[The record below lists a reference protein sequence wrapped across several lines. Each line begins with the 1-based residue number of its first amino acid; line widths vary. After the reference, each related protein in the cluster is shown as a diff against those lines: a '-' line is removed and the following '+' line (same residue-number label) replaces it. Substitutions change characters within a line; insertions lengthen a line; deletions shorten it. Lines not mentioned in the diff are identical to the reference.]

1 MKKNQWVD
9 FGDVNFLTF
18 GSKWI
23 KRIDDSRYH
32 VVELVNMEYV
42 LGEQEA
48 SATGVKYNV
57 MLSEVDLTVGDLD
70 SAKASCGIDWDR
82 IDSDLIGYVLA
93 ERLHDYGYMAPLGD
107 WSGNNANRLLKE
119 ARSES
124 RRLIED
130 SWYYDSMME
139 RPVNLLGS
147 TAREYQ
153 AGDFESAIA
162 RGLFMRNRD
171 CKITEGYN

>member
-1 MKKNQWVD
+1 MTRKVWID
-9 FGDVNFLTF
+9 FGDVNWLKY
-18 GSKWI
+18 GGKWI

-48 SATGVKYNV
+48 SATGAKYNV
-57 MLSEVDLTVGDLD
+57 MLSEVNLEIGDLN
-70 SAKASCGIDWDR
+70 SAMASCGIDCETF
-82 IDSDLIGYVLA
+82 DSDLIGYVLA
-93 ERLHDYGYMAPLGD
+93 ERLHNYGYMAPLGD
-107 WSGNNANRLLKE
+107 WSGNNAHMILKE

-124 RRLIED
+124 RRLIADYE
-130 SWYYDSMME
+130 YYDCMME
-139 RPVNLLGS
+139 RTVNLLGS